1 MDTTTHDKRDLFR
14 SMLRT
19 RNMGSGAYQRASPPV
34 SPPPSMKHPPS
45 NDLSSLFQTVA
56 EGPTRAQPAPP
67 QVQSIRPRE
76 VSFRAGASVPQ
87 QRGVEQMV
95 LPTIVV
101 FAASFVLAVLVRPG
115 WMYVEEDGQFVFSGR
130 RAAMWSIFWTLAY
143 IGVVVFS
150 RRGQAG
156 GG

>member
-1 MDTTTHDKRDLFR
+1 
-14 SMLRT
+14 
-19 RNMGSGAYQRASPPV
+19 MGSGAYQRASPPV

-67 QVQSIRPRE
+67 PAQPTRPRE
-76 VSFRAGASVPQ
+76 VSFRAGATAPE
-87 QRGVEQMV
+87 QRGVEKMV

-150 RRGQAG
+150 WRGQG
-156 GG
+156 